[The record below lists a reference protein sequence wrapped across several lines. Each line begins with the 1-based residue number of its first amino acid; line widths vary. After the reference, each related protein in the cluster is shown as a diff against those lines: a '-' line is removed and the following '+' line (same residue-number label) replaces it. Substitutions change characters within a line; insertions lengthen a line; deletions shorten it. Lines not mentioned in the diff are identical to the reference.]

1 MKRVSFGLAI
11 VLLLAAT
18 LRLWGLDYGLP
29 HPLSR
34 PDEER
39 IVGRAQTIFATGDWH
54 PGSFFYPSL
63 LFYLDTAAL
72 GAYYGVQKARG
83 RYARPFDFL
92 FDIAV
97 TRPGLHYL
105 IGRWVGAIAGTLTVL
120 VIFFL
125 GAAVSRSRAVGLVA
139 ALALAVCHLHVRES
153 HFATVDVV
161 MTLFVTVSLL
171 FAVRASSRPTYFNY
185 VLAGLFAGLAASTK
199 YNAGMVVL
207 SLLAASYAVYR
218 ASPSVLGKRNIAARL
233 AAAALVSACAFCVT
247 SPYVLLRYQ
256 GFLADMSGLSA
267 FLYERQAGLALWD
280 HLKTTLP
287 AGLGWPLFL
296 ASIAGLVRA
305 LLLRRPAELVILAFV
320 VPYFVLVS
328 GVRVTFPRYIVPI
341 VPALVVLAA
350 LAVDFLHI
358 LHRASSRY
366 RPAVLAAA
374 VLVLVTPTL
383 VSSVGYDRI
392 ASEKDTRVLAAD
404 WIGLNVAP
412 QSRILVCRGYGA
424 PHVNEDRRKPPAF
437 AVREI
442 DCDAPAAAGD
452 YLVTHVHDQLTSFS
466 QLSPE
471 FSGWLEANGELLA
484 VFDPYREGS
493 ETEPVFYR
501 ADAFYIPF
509 AGYDA
514 VVRGG
519 PIVKIWSLPR

>member
-1 MKRVSFGLAI
+1 M
-11 VLLLAAT
+11 
-18 LRLWGLDYGLP
+18 
-29 HPLSR
+29 
-34 PDEER
+34 
-39 IVGRAQTIFATGDWH
+39 
-54 PGSFFYPSL
+54 
-63 LFYLDTAAL
+63 
-72 GAYYGVQKARG
+72 
-83 RYARPFDFL
+83 
-92 FDIAV
+92 
-97 TRPGLHYL
+97 
-105 IGRWVGAIAGTLTVL
+105 
-120 VIFFL
+120 
-125 GAAVSRSRAVGLVA
+125 
-139 ALALAVCHLHVRES
+139 
-153 HFATVDVV
+153 
-161 MTLFVTVSLL
+161 
-171 FAVRASSRPTYFNY
+171 
-185 VLAGLFAGLAASTK
+185 
-199 YNAGMVVL
+199 
-207 SLLAASYAVYR
+207 
-218 ASPSVLGKRNIAARL
+218 
-233 AAAALVSACAFCVT
+233 
-247 SPYVLLRYQ
+247 
-256 GFLADMSGLSA
+256 
-267 FLYERQAGLALWD
+267 
-280 HLKTTLP
+280 
-287 AGLGWPLFL
+287 
-296 ASIAGLVRA
+296 
-305 LLLRRPAELVILAFV
+305 
-320 VPYFVLVS
+320 
-328 GVRVTFPRYIVPI
+328 RVTFPRYIVPI